1 LLAGVP
7 VRDDTQRHAVIN
19 SGGYWPKCK
28 EPRGLAGAHLA
39 AAIDDAEASE
49 DQ

>member
-1 LLAGVP
+1 
-7 VRDDTQRHAVIN
+7 VIH

-28 EPRGLAGAHLA
+28 EPRGLAGADLA
-39 AAIDDAEASE
+39 ATIDDAEAKE